1 MSVLSNLA
9 RVIRTAS
16 REECTEVHAYALANA
31 VDIAFSLGWDLPD
44 YLDMLDAQILAALPA
59 RLTEAMKDA
68 RKGAREEKIGAMQR
82 AADIMGHTFSW
93 EGCTAGID
101 LRPFLDSIVAGP
113 ELLAFPRWGIAVSL
127 DMLRRF
133 RVQSKNPR
141 CKGWHAHVDSR
152 GLHIWWTSNTSGVL
166 CRGGLTLR
174 PQMYHE
180 YQTRNGQVVVCD
192 PPAVHGC
199 VRQRAA

>member
-1 MSVLSNLA
+1 MSVLSSLA
-9 RVIRTAS
+9 RVVRTTD
-16 REECTEVHAYALANA
+16 RGTETDLHHYALANA

-82 AADIMGHTFSW
+82 AADIMGHSLSW
-93 EGCTAGID
+93 TGDAANVD

-133 RVQSKNPR
+133 RVQSRNAR
-141 CKGWHAHVDSR
+141 CRGWHAHVDSK
-152 GLHIWWTSNTSGVL
+152 GLHIWWTSNTNGVL

-174 PQMYHE
+174 AQMYHE

-199 VRQRAA
+199 VRKVAS